1 MVRSVTHDMLPQATA
16 NEVSRQQFI
25 VALKQGLN
33 RGLRSS
39 QAALFDNVVAPAY
52 EAEHG
57 HPPRH
62 REEIRAAMQAEP
74 AYQTWSA
81 LARAAQ
87 EQMWVA
93 VGDSVFRDRFR
104 LARRAA
110 ELDSSPQRLGSL
122 TLNPDFEPPRG
133 VTAVDIHLQTG
144 GYALDL
150 GGYDCSAGA
159 LYEVGGNLYAFGQGI
174 SRTDS
179 KSAHVQRFIA
189 ERFPQLQPK
198 RILDM
203 GCSAGSASV
212 PYALAFP
219 DAEVHAIDVGAG
231 MLRYAHA
238 RAESLGKRVHFSQQD
253 ATATNFPDGHF
264 DLITS
269 SILFHETSAKALP
282 AILRE
287 TWRLLAPG
295 GIAVHGDLPPFWAM
309 DEFNQFM
316 LDCETWYNN
325 EPYWGAMREVDQ
337 VALSIKAGFAPENVE
352 FCMAPS
358 AYRAAAGHDRSFE
371 AGEFAPGNAWQ
382 VLVTRK

>member
-238 RAESLGKRVHFSQQD
+238 RAEALGAAVHFHQMD
-253 ATATNFPDGHF
+253 VAATSFPDQYF
-264 DLITS
+264 DLIVS
-269 SILFHETSAKALP
+269 HNVMHEISDATRHGMF
-282 AILRE
+282 RE
-287 TWRLLAPG
+287 SRRLLRPG
-295 GIAVHGDLPPFWAM
+295 GVCIHQDVPLRFGGLS
-309 DEFNQFM
+309 EFKKFE
-316 LDCETWYNN
+316 LSWDTRHNN
-325 EPYWGAMREVDQ
+325 EPYWEVYANCDPQ
-337 VALSIKAGFAPENVE
+337 PELEAAGFAQDCIHVG
-352 FCMAPS
+352 S
-358 AYRAAAGHDRSFE
+358 LSAAAGSLPWFV
-371 AGEFAPGNAWQ
+371 ACGWIPA
-382 VLVTRK
+382 

>member
-93 VGDSVFRDRFR
+93 VGDSVFRDRLR

-179 KSAHVQRFIA
+179 KSAHVQHFIA

-238 RAESLGKRVHFSQQD
+238 RAEALGAAVHFHQMD
-253 ATATNFPDGHF
+253 VAATSFPDQYF
-264 DLITS
+264 DLIVS
-269 SILFHETSAKALP
+269 HNVMHEISDATRRGMF
-282 AILRE
+282 RE
-287 TWRLLAPG
+287 SRRLLRPG
-295 GIAVHGDLPPFWAM
+295 GVCIHQDVPLRFGGLS
-309 DEFNQFM
+309 EFKKFE
-316 LDCETWYNN
+316 LSWDTRHNN
-325 EPYWGAMREVDQ
+325 EPYWEVYANCDPQ
-337 VALSIKAGFAPENVE
+337 PELEAAGFAQDCIHVG
-352 FCMAPS
+352 S
-358 AYRAAAGHDRSFE
+358 LSAAAGSLPWFV
-371 AGEFAPGNAWQ
+371 ACGWIPA
-382 VLVTRK
+382 